1 MGPGRRVARLFVWL
15 GLALGSLVIT
25 RGSLAYFDDEEYAPF
40 MLEKLEFPL
49 PDEAQYEWVLKLHV
63 VAAAFALPACLLLL
77 LRVVQRRAPRVH
89 RWVGRVNGAV
99 TLLALVPSG
108 AYLSRFATGGLPS
121 TLGFLTS
128 GAIVAVAM
136 VQGIRTARARQFVAH
151 RRWMLH
157 VLAQMAVAVV
167 SRAMLIASAGAGFD
181 PIHAYIACLWL
192 PVIGCALFVEW
203 ITGSLP
209 LPWRNHHASHSR
221 TSRHHHLEPRLR

>member
-1 MGPGRRVARLFVWL
+1 MWL
-15 GLALGSLVIT
+15 GLALGSFVIT

-40 MLEKLEFPL
+40 MLEKLELPL
-49 PDEAQYEWVLKLHV
+49 PNEAQYEWVLKLHV
-63 VAAAFALPACLLLL
+63 VAAAFALPACLLLM
-77 LRVVQRRAPRVH
+77 LRVMQRRAPRVH
-89 RWVGRVNGAV
+89 RWLGRVNGIV
-99 TLLALVPSG
+99 GLFALVPSG

-121 TLGFLTS
+121 TLGFLLS

-151 RRWMLH
+151 RRWMMH

-167 SRAMLIASAGAGFD
+167 SRAMLIGATGAGFD

-221 TSRHHHLEPRLR
+221 SSRHRHLEPRLR